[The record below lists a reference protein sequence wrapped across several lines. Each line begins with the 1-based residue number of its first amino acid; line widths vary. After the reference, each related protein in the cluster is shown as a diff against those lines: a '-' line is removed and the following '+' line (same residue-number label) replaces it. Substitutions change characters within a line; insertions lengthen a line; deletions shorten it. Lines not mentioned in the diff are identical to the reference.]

1 MLVDR
6 GGKMNPNVY
15 TALGKT
21 RSVGCVGCLGTTS
34 NAPYGN
40 NWIVWL
46 LAAGAAFYAYKKL
59 R

>member
-1 MLVDR
+1 
-6 GGKMNPNVY
+6 MNPNVY

-21 RSVGCVGCLGTTS
+21 RGVGCVGCLGTVTE
-34 NAPYGN
+34 PYGN

-46 LAAGAAFYAYKKL
+46 LAAGAALFAFKKL

>member
-1 MLVDR
+1 MLIDR

-21 RSVGCVGCLGTTS
+21 RGVGCVGCLGTVTE
-34 NAPYGN
+34 PYGN
-40 NWIVWL
+40 NWIVWI
-46 LAAGAAFYAYKKL
+46 LAAGAAFYAFKKL